1 MILALIKHVSL
12 LKIILMERKSSVE
25 ALMGSAN
32 EIQPVFASGSAL
44 LTLNSQLPNISLQC
58 VSYLHRIISLGLI
71 DVLERLHF
79 SGPNRY
85 SFSLTAIRIFNVLVA
100 YLKSQYEQFTTSTI
114 TSMSQAAPQQPQ
126 SLSSQLTSLSKMAA
140 SVINPAKPTVAESS
154 QLIQLPKYF
163 NYYASIRREIFE
175 FLLRIRS
182 DRFGQLLLLNR
193 QNSRRIHES
202 KNLHLTIRFV
212 FNLICISHVKLEFK

>member
-1 MILALIKHVSL
+1 
-12 LKIILMERKSSVE
+12 MERKNSVE

-44 LTLNSQLPNISLQC
+44 LTLNIQLPNISPQC

-71 DVLERLHF
+71 DVFERLHF
-79 SGPNRY
+79 SGPYRY

-100 YLKSQYEQFTTSTI
+100 YLKSQYEQFMTSSTTT
-114 TSMSQAAPQQPQ
+114 QVAAQQPQ

-140 SVINPAKPTVAESS
+140 SVINPATKSPSVPESS

-193 QNSRRIHES
+193 QNPRRIHES
-202 KNLHLTIRFV
+202 KNLHLTIKLV
-212 FNLICISHVKLEFK
+212 FIFIYLFFSF